1 MESCMVQPKS
11 IQNKAD
17 ALHFAILATMKYECG
32 VGSHVDYEEAK
43 KLFDFFCAN
52 VEFPEDSTKKM
63 LGSIIPILEGALNAR
78 SFDLESVFN
87 GVKEEC
93 S

>member
-1 MESCMVQPKS
+1 MVQPKS

-32 VGSHVDYEEAK
+32 VGSIVDYDEAK

-63 LGSIIPILEGALNAR
+63 LGEMLPIIKDALTAKP
-78 SFDLESVFN
+78 L
-87 GVKEEC
+87 GYGEEV
-93 S
+93 SEAFKNWL

>member
-17 ALHFAILATMKYECG
+17 ALHFAVLATMKYECG
-32 VGSHVDYEEAK
+32 VGSIVDYEEAK

-52 VEFPEDSTKKM
+52 VEFPEDATKKM
-63 LGSIIPILEGALNAR
+63 LGSISPIIEGALNAKP
-78 SFDLESVFN
+78 SDLENEFSKM
-87 GVKEEC
+87 KEEW

>member
-1 MESCMVQPKS
+1 MVQPKS

-17 ALHFAILATMKYECG
+17 ALHFAVLATMKYECG

-43 KLFDFFCAN
+43 KLYDFFCEN

-63 LGSIIPILEGALNAR
+63 LGSILPIIESAL
-78 SFDLESVFN
+78 SMKSSDLEDQINRMKQEFD
-87 GVKEEC
+87 
-93 S
+93 

>member
-17 ALHFAILATMKYECG
+17 ALHFAVLATMKYECG
-32 VGSHVDYEEAK
+32 VGTHVDYEEAK

-63 LGSIIPILEGALNAR
+63 LGSIIPIIEGVLNVKN
-78 SFDLESVFN
+78 SDLEN
-87 GVKEEC
+87 EINRMKEEWC
-93 S
+93 

>member
-17 ALHFAILATMKYECG
+17 ALHFAVLATMKYECG

-43 KLFDFFCAN
+43 KLYDFFCEN

-63 LGSIIPILEGALNAR
+63 LGSILPIIESAL
-78 SFDLESVFN
+78 SMKSSDLEDQINRMKQEFD
-87 GVKEEC
+87 
-93 S
+93 

>member
-1 MESCMVQPKS
+1 MVQPKS

-17 ALHFAILATMKYECG
+17 ALHFAVLATMKYECG

-52 VEFPEDSTKKM
+52 VEFPEDATKKM
-63 LGSIIPILEGALNAR
+63 LESILPIIESALSPKPSDFEN
-78 SFDLESVFN
+78 EIN
-87 GVKEEC
+87 KMKEEW

>member
-1 MESCMVQPKS
+1 MVQPKS

-17 ALHFAILATMKYECG
+17 ALHFAVIATMKYECG

-52 VEFPEDSTKKM
+52 VEFPEDVTRKM
-63 LGSIIPILEGALNAR
+63 MDSIIPIIEGAL
-78 SFDLESVFN
+78 SPKPTDLEGMMN
-87 GVKEEC
+87 KMKEGWN
-93 S
+93 

>member
-11 IQNKAD
+11 IQNKVD
-17 ALHFAILATMKYECG
+17 ALHFAVLATMKYECG
-32 VGSHVDYEEAK
+32 AGSHVDYEEAK
-43 KLFDFFCAN
+43 KLFDFFCDN

-63 LGSIIPILEGALNAR
+63 LGSILPIIESVL
-78 SFDLESVFN
+78 SSKSYDLEEQFN
-87 GVKEEC
+87 RMKEEF

>member
-1 MESCMVQPKS
+1 MVQPKS
-11 IQNKAD
+11 IQSKAD
-17 ALHFAILATMKYECG
+17 ALHFAVLATMKYECG

-43 KLFDFFCAN
+43 KLFNFFCDN

-63 LGSIIPILEGALNAR
+63 LGTIIPIIEGAL
-78 SFDLESVFN
+78 SSKPYDLEN
-87 GVKEEC
+87 EINKMKEEW